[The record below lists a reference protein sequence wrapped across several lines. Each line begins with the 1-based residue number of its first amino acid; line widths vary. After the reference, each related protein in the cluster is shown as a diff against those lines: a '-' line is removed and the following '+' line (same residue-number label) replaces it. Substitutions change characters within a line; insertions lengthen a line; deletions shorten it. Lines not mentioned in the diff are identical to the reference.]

1 MLEVTEALVNVLN
14 VADGAVDV
22 TLVGVIDTVLVIVL
36 VIVLVRVLVLLA
48 LLRALPSVMLKYL
61 LTK

>member
-14 VADGAVDV
+14 VADGAVDIA
-22 TLVGVIDTVLVIVL
+22 LVGVIDTVLVLVL
-36 VIVLVRVLVLLA
+36 VLVRVLVLLA